1 MRTIIGVER
10 ITAYDRLFR
19 GKRIG
24 LITNFTG
31 ISPDWTRDTVEI
43 FMDAGYEVTKI
54 FTPEHG
60 LYGAEAGEK
69 VDDSK
74 HPRYQIPVL
83 SLYGE
88 RRTPGRQDLE
98 GLDLLVYDIQDVGLR
113 YYTYIY
119 TMCYALG
126 AAADEGIPYVIL
138 DRPDPLSGRVCG
150 ARIRADIH
158 SFVGDLE
165 LPMRYGLTI
174 GEMAG
179 YYLKYTGRK
188 ADLTVVTME
197 NYSKDMM
204 YPDTGLLW
212 NTPSPALPAFDSTVC
227 YSGGCLF
234 ESLNISEGR
243 GSEKPFQ
250 VYGAPFIDMDRI
262 YRDVK
267 EIFAADG
274 LDDGSVCFRR
284 RSFVPS
290 NSKYRGEL
298 CFGLEFAPLKAD
310 CDFLPAALALIK
322 AIVRRYP
329 DKLEYRRMSGSIDG
343 HHLTVLSGNE
353 WAEEY
358 VNGRLG
364 MAQLRENWQVQ
375 WEEFEAYA
383 ADVKLYR

>member
-126 AAADEGIPYVIL
+126 AAAGAA
-138 DRPDPLSGRVCG
+138 RASGRIST
-150 ARIRADIH
+150 ALSAI
-158 SFVGDLE
+158 
-165 LPMRYGLTI
+165 
-174 GEMAG
+174 
-179 YYLKYTGRK
+179 
-188 ADLTVVTME
+188 
-197 NYSKDMM
+197 
-204 YPDTGLLW
+204 W
-212 NTPSPALPAFDSTVC
+212 NCPC
-227 YSGGCLF
+227 
-234 ESLNISEGR
+234 
-243 GSEKPFQ
+243 
-250 VYGAPFIDMDRI
+250 
-262 YRDVK
+262 
-267 EIFAADG
+267 
-274 LDDGSVCFRR
+274 
-284 RSFVPS
+284 
-290 NSKYRGEL
+290 
-298 CFGLEFAPLKAD
+298 
-310 CDFLPAALALIK
+310 
-322 AIVRRYP
+322 
-329 DKLEYRRMSGSIDG
+329 
-343 HHLTVLSGNE
+343 
-353 WAEEY
+353 
-358 VNGRLG
+358 G
-364 MAQLRENWQVQ
+364 MA
-375 WEEFEAYA
+375 
-383 ADVKLYR
+383 